1 MPMHQYDMWIKSS
14 SYGLNKD
21 IINNQNEYDC
31 TQ

>member
-14 SYGLNKD
+14 SYDLNKD